1 MKKFTFMCLASLA
14 TVAAYASPLSPM
26 SEKKPVPQGDE
37 ISVNGQRKKTAQV
50 PHALSSNVRRNQAPV
65 VEAPD
70 GATYSCR
77 MNSQEEFDTFIN
89 ADANGDGTKW
99 TFYTNNFGIG
109 YAAIGYSA
117 TLDMNDWLISPEFAL
132 EAGKKYVISID
143 AWASSTSYPEK
154 IALYLG
160 QGTTPEDAS
169 ITVLE
174 PTLVNNGNPCG
185 FGGEVTVPASGN
197 YRLMVKGCSDRN
209 MSSLCVNNF
218 KVSSPD
224 AVAIPTEVKYTSSV
238 ILEQD
243 FSGIGGT
250 EENPVDIL
258 DSNFNIIGYDGWRG
272 VGLKGAGGKILVQCN
287 GNPDAQFVPKRATFT
302 QGNRGRV
309 TIEASIAELSETA
322 AMFNNWEYLMFTGMV
337 GSTDCPNGWKWGGNT
352 SDFIMDLPS
361 DLSTVSTTKEVSL
374 IDSGTLLDDNLA
386 SWDIVEL
393 GEYNVNQLSARIK
406 SGNESNVY
414 IKSYKVEELVPEL
427 GNIQSYKFDNYT
439 ADGFSA
445 SWEPVEGAERYVA
458 SLYIGDSS
466 GYSMSLLDKKVV
478 SEPNVSFNTDTSDGR
493 FLYLMV
499 YPANSESRGND
510 GAIYRVFLVNTP
522 TVGPVDKPVGNK
534 ITVPYTCDSFAH
546 ELQIFALAGK
556 TNDEA
561 VPDYT
566 IADFDFADYASM
578 GTSGEAYT
586 YILENVPG
594 WIIYPL
600 PVYDDGAFKGNN
612 GQASWHAMD
621 YQTVEGRCAYDFS
634 NIDGNVNIDVTAR
647 TAGSCFLTASLVTFD
662 ENERY
667 FRPFVSES
675 QLLTSEYQTLHFSLD
690 PQHQENVFVRI
701 SIGGDTDNWIKDV
714 RVSCALPA
722 NSIFMQPYLTGAID
736 LRNSSATSGRFELN
750 VPQNV
755 DKVRVAAQAYRG
767 LIDSGGTLY
776 YNALSP
782 FAVTDVQT
790 PSSGISDLPD
800 GNENGT
806 PVYYNLQGLRVNDM
820 PAGVYIKVVDGKSSK
835 VIIK

>member
-1 MKKFTFMCLASLA
+1 MKKLTFMCLASLA

-224 AVAIPTEVKYTSSV
+224 AVAISTEVKYTSSV

-309 TIEASIAELSETA
+309 TIEA
-322 AMFNNWEYLMFTGMV
+322 
-337 GSTDCPNGWKWGGNT
+337 
-352 SDFIMDLPS
+352 
-361 DLSTVSTTKEVSL
+361 
-374 IDSGTLLDDNLA
+374 SGTLLDDNLA

-612 GQASWHAMD
+612 GQASWGAMD

-767 LIDSGGTLY
+767 LIDSEGTLY
-776 YNALSP
+776 YNARSP
-782 FAVTDVQT
+782 FAVTDVQI
-790 PSSGISDLPD
+790 PSSGISDLHD
-800 GNENGT
+800 GNEDGT
-806 PVYYNLQGLRVNDM
+806 PVYYNIQGLRVTDM